1 MAIGEEKVWIGLSKS
16 GKGIV
21 LTIDENTR
29 YVGNVETLK
38 RMLDGKIKGCPL
50 SVLTPDKK

>member
-1 MAIGEEKVWIGLSKS
+1 MAITDEKVWLGLSKS

-29 YVGNVETLK
+29 YVGNVATLK

-50 SVLTPDKK
+50 SKLEPDKK